1 MVARQRRLLVH
12 AGDGLHQRPG
22 EPVALGGAPVH
33 CRRKGAGDAAVLV
46 RLGEPPGCGGVAP
59 ACAAVGGPMAQHE
72 MGKVDVP
79 LVRRRVRA
87 HGHEAHVAERAGVH
101 DRLEARGLDR
111 IQLARFGFV
120 NQVEQ
125 ARKGVAE
132 AEAAPATVADV
143 EDAARLP
150 LQRLA
155 VVEIGVSP
163 VYGMAE
169 GRALVGHR
177 DGCVTGTNRRA
188 GYPAPRCR
196 MSGRN
201 AGSAAGSLAPPGDQ
215 APRVRRRAKSSPVRD
230 PHSWRLH
237 AAHPI

>member
-1 MVARQRRLLVH
+1 M
-12 AGDGLHQRPG
+12 RPF
-22 EPVALGGAPVH
+22 
-33 CRRKGAGDAAVLV
+33 LV

-59 ACAAVGGPMAQHE
+59 ACAAVGSPMTQHE

-101 DRLEARGLDR
+101 DRLEARGVDR

-132 AEAAPATVADV
+132 AEAAPAAVADV
-143 EDAARLP
+143 EDAARFP

-155 VVEIGVSP
+155 VVEIGVFASLWD
-163 VYGMAE
+163 G
-169 GRALVGHR
+169 GRARPRRPSRRLCYRHEPQSRLPGPALSNER
-177 DGCVTGTNRRA
+177 PQRRQRRWLSCASRRSSSASSSESEIIPGPRSTFLAASRRA
-188 GYPAPRCR
+188 
-196 MSGRN
+196 SH
-201 AGSAAGSLAPPGDQ
+201 L
-215 APRVRRRAKSSPVRD
+215 VRR
-230 PHSWRLH
+230 
-237 AAHPI
+237 